1 MTLKDFFELVNYRI
15 TEGSEYHW
23 SCYGS
28 NAYYITAWD
37 ERNDGVSGGVIF
49 DTKTQLVYEVE
60 VNDYGNE
67 EAYRWINL
75 DFKPA
80 YAEECRSRG
89 LNPDLAWE
97 EVRFTDINDDEA
109 FLAKAKEVL
118 QPLIS

>member
-37 ERNDGVSGGVIF
+37 ERNDGVSAGVIF
-49 DTKTQLVYEVE
+49 DTVNQTVYEIE
-60 VNDYGNE
+60 VHDYGNE
-67 EAYRWINL
+67 EAYRWINV
-75 DFKPA
+75 DFRLA
-80 YAEECRSRG
+80 YLEECRSRG
-89 LNPDLAWE
+89 MIQDLAWE
-97 EVRFTDINDDEA
+97 EVRFTEIMSEEA

-118 QPLIS
+118 QPLSK